1 MNTETGE
8 KAVHDT
14 CNCHSEEAEGR
25 RKNLSDHHEHG
36 HRDCHDEHDHAHE
49 HAHCDCHDEH
59 DHDGND
65 HGHDHHHDH
74 DHGHHHEHAHC
85 ACDHAH
91 AHEGHHH
98 HHHHE
103 EEEGE
108 TKETLIKIAAA
119 TVLLIAAVIIEKR
132 TDWPT
137 WAYLLI
143 YLIPYLIVGW
153 ETIKEAVEALAHG
166 EALDENFL
174 MTVATVGAL
183 VIGFLP
189 GAQTQFPEAVFV
201 MLFFQVGELFE
212 GIAEGRSRKS
222 ISHLMDIRPDT
233 AHVERQ
239 GHLETVAPETVKKGE
254 VIVIQPGEKVP
265 MDGIVLEGD
274 SSLDTVALTGESVPR
289 AVHPEDEI
297 LSGCVN
303 LTGVL
308 RVKTTKAFGEST
320 AAKILD
326 LVENAAEHKSKSE
339 SFITKFAKVYTPI
352 VVGLAV
358 ALALIPS
365 LITGEWAT
373 WIYRA
378 LMFLVVSCP
387 CALVIS
393 IPLTFFGGIGGA
405 SRKGILVKGS
415 NFMDTL
421 SRVQTVVFD
430 KTGTLT
436 EGVFEVTAVHP
447 EVVDEKELLHLAA
460 HVERHSTHPIAAAL
474 RNAYPDEQDDCSVE
488 NVQET
493 AGHGVI
499 ATVNGRRIAVG
510 NEKLMEKE
518 GAASHPCELKGT
530 VIHVSIDG
538 TYAGHI
544 VISDRIKADA
554 ADAIQALHAAGVRQT
569 VMLTGDQADIA
580 ASVAA
585 ATKVDAFHAGLLPA
599 DKVAEVEKLLA
610 YRSLNLSKG
619 RAAGAVAFVGDG
631 INDAPVLARADLGI
645 AMGALGS
652 DAAIEAAD
660 VVLMDDKP
668 SKVADAIRIARRTLR
683 IARENIAFAIGIKV
697 LVLLFAA
704 FGLATLWMA
713 VFADVGVT
721 VLAVLNAMRALKA

>member
-1 MNTETGE
+1 MI
-8 KAVHDT
+8 
-14 CNCHSEEAEGR
+14 
-25 RKNLSDHHEHG
+25 HE
-36 HRDCHDEHDHAHE
+36 
-49 HAHCDCHDEH
+49 
-59 DHDGND
+59 
-65 HGHDHHHDH
+65 DHHHH
-74 DHGHHHEHAHC
+74 HEGHEHHHEEACEHCHEHEHGHHHEHE
-85 ACDHAH
+85 
-91 AHEGHHH
+91 HEH

-103 EEEGE
+103 EGGV
-108 TKETLIKIAAA
+108 KESIIKIALA
-119 TVLLIAAVIIEKR
+119 TVLLIAAVIIEKK

-153 ETIKEAVEALAHG
+153 ETLHEAAEALVHG

-174 MTVATVGAL
+174 MSVATLGAL
-183 VIGFLP
+183 AIGFLP
-189 GAQTQFPEAVFV
+189 GAETQFPEAVFV

-239 GHLETVAPETVKKGE
+239 GVLQTVKPETVQKGE

-265 MDGIVLEGD
+265 MDGIILDGD

-289 AVHPEDEI
+289 SVHTGDEI

-303 LTGVL
+303 LSGVL
-308 RVKTTKAFGEST
+308 RVRTTKVFGEST

-326 LVENAAEHKSKSE
+326 LVENAAEHKSQSE

-358 ALALIPS
+358 LLAIVPS
-365 LITGEWAT
+365 LFTGEWAT

-393 IPLTFFGGIGGA
+393 VPLTFFGGIGGA

-421 SRVQTVVFD
+421 SRVKTVVFD

-436 EGVFEVTAVHP
+436 EGVFQVTAVHP
-447 EVVDEKELLHLAA
+447 ELIDEKELLHLAA
-460 HVERHSTHPIAAAL
+460 HVERYSTHPIAAAL
-474 RNAYPDEQDDCSVE
+474 RQAYPDEQDDCAVTD
-488 NVQET
+488 VRET

-499 ATVNGRRIAVG
+499 AQVNGKRVAVG
-510 NEKLMEKE
+510 NDKLMAAE

-530 VIHVSIDG
+530 IVHVSIDS

-544 VISDRIKADA
+544 VISDRVKADA
-554 ADAIQALHAAGVRQT
+554 AEAIEALHRAGISQT
-569 VMLTGDQADIA
+569 VMLTGDQEEIA
-580 ASVAA
+580 SAVATA
-585 ATKVDAFHAGLLPA
+585 VGVDAYHAGLLPA
-599 DKVAEVEKLLA
+599 DKVAQVEALLP
-610 YRSLNLSKG
+610 SGML
-619 RAAGAVAFVGDG
+619 AFVGDG

-668 SKVADAIRIARRTLR
+668 SKVAEAVRIARRTLA
-683 IARENIAFAIGIKV
+683 IARENMIFAIGIKV
-697 LVLLFAA
+697 LVLLLAA
-704 FGLATLWMA
+704 LGLATLWMA

-721 VLAVLNAMRALKA
+721 VLAVLNAMRALRV